1 MPVQQCQTGKQ
12 PILLILSLANLR
24 PADEN
29 PQTKKINMFHMHT
42 YNPSPQHLVHPCCG
56 LAPAPSKSAVMKS
69 SPSAFHILNW
79 LQYLTPSS
87 GLDFL
92 YSRPASFCFSSHSA
106 FSAVGVVLEIEGP
119 TRA

>member
-79 LQYLTPSS
+79 LQLHLLQDWIFYIVDPPPFVSHHILP
-87 GLDFL
+87 FL
-92 YSRPASFCFSSHSA
+92 R
-106 FSAVGVVLEIEGP
+106 
-119 TRA
+119 